1 MGQHIAIYVRIS
13 RDRSGRAE
21 NVDTQERHCRAYVD
35 RMKQTGEWPDLPVEV
50 YSDNDLT
57 AADPGTYRPDYAR
70 LLHDIRAG
78 RVAQLVSADQDRLTR
93 QPSEWEE
100 LMPVLVAAD
109 ITETHGYRDGVT
121 PVELG
126 KRAYGRFKALMG
138 AEYVEGIKVKVNEKL
153 DALAAQGRPG
163 GGHAFGYRRTTNE
176 KGERALE
183 VVPELAEHVRWAASK
198 ALAGWSATAIAR
210 ELDARDVP
218 TVHGGKWA
226 SHNVRGML
234 TAPTVAGLRVHR
246 GKLVGRGNWEPILDE
261 ETWRRLCALFGGP
274 RTVVNGGGARQK
286 VGGRRRTAR
295 KYLLSAGI
303 AFCGRDGCGGELK
316 GRLQD
321 GRAGKR
327 PIYFCGKCQALGIN
341 ALPLEEHVRDQ
352 LIAWLNTPEFAAA
365 LASDEAQER
374 RMALTRRLEEIDR
387 QDAEL
392 AARWA
397 AGQLRATAW
406 DAARAQLD
414 AEHAEVSAQLA
425 DIPLPMTDIDPA
437 ELRDAWDEMT
447 LLEKRHVIAEHIVQ
461 VTVLPAKPGAK
472 SFDPDRVMIRFVGQ
486 D

>member
-1 MGQHIAIYVRIS
+1 PGRARTPVAPSAGTASPSPAPPTPGRSSGAGAAGRPGRTPRPTCRTRSLRRSRRRSGEPSTSTASRRTPRELVPALPRDDHVPGPREPVEDEPLARLMRGEHLLRAIRPLGERLTDDLLGAARLVHLGVARPVRLVQDAHVGPSRPSKPRAVCSSAGALSCVYLQMVSPWAGIVKGYPPGRVAQVGQHIAIYVRIS

-138 AEYVEGIKVKVNEKL
+138 AEYVEGIKVKVYEKL

-218 TVHGGKWA
+218 TVHG
-226 SHNVRGML
+226 
-234 TAPTVAGLRVHR
+234 
-246 GKLVGRGNWEPILDE
+246 
-261 ETWRRLCALFGGP
+261 
-274 RTVVNGGGARQK
+274 
-286 VGGRRRTAR
+286 
-295 KYLLSAGI
+295 
-303 AFCGRDGCGGELK
+303 
-316 GRLQD
+316 
-321 GRAGKR
+321 
-327 PIYFCGKCQALGIN
+327 
-341 ALPLEEHVRDQ
+341 
-352 LIAWLNTPEFAAA
+352 
-365 LASDEAQER
+365 
-374 RMALTRRLEEIDR
+374 
-387 QDAEL
+387 
-392 AARWA
+392 
-397 AGQLRATAW
+397 
-406 DAARAQLD
+406 
-414 AEHAEVSAQLA
+414 
-425 DIPLPMTDIDPA
+425 
-437 ELRDAWDEMT
+437 
-447 LLEKRHVIAEHIVQ
+447 
-461 VTVLPAKPGAK
+461 
-472 SFDPDRVMIRFVGQ
+472 
-486 D
+486 